1 MSNMSNMNNVVDNVM
16 NVANTA
22 REYFNNTL
30 KNRNR
35 LIQYGYIIISF
46 LLFLVL
52 RRYFIKLNKLNNND
66 DKMKSISKNNFE
78 CCSNIVYFD
87 PNSSNNNHYLVD
99 YFILSSYNSCCGGG
113 MQDDYVA
120 LNPLITTMKSG
131 ARFLDFE
138 IYSKDGLPVIAA
150 SPELSNTT
158 NNGWKGT
165 FNHLGFNEV
174 MKTIKNINRGAN
186 KGPLFLN
193 FRIKTNSDNIYSHM
207 ANSINDLFKDKLL
220 DYTFTKAGENA
231 KYPNK
236 LLRTK
241 LKKLNDRIIIFCN
254 DPNKN
259 YIDTGFY
266 SLINLITNQ
275 SALVSD
281 NETMFKGYDKATVD
295 SSKENL
301 YVVKPDDSKIN
312 PMFPIYW
319 EKGCQ
324 FVCMNFGT
332 IDSHLLSA
340 LKIYNDNGSAFK
352 LKPTNMRYIPVFPKQ
367 PKPNKFTESDF
378 SVSDQMD
385 QGTRDLLDSFKK
397 N

>member
-1 MSNMSNMNNVVDNVM
+1 MENNNVALNVV
-16 NVANTA
+16 NAA
-22 REYFNNTL
+22 RDYFKNTL
-30 KNRNR
+30 KNNNR
-35 LIQYGYIIISF
+35 LIQYGYIVISF

-52 RRYFIKLNKLNNND
+52 RRYFIKLNKLRGNNNR
-66 DKMKSISKNNFE
+66 MMSISKNNFE
-78 CCSNIVYFD
+78 CCSNILDFY
-87 PNSSNNNHYLVD
+87 PNDANNKHYLVD
-99 YFILSSYNSCCGGG
+99 YWILSSYNSCCGGEN
-113 MQDDYVA
+113 QDDYVD
-120 LNPLITTMKSG
+120 LKPLITTMKAG

-150 SPELSNTT
+150 SPELLNTT

-165 FNHLGFNEV
+165 FNHLEFNKV
-174 MKTIKNINRGAN
+174 MKTIRNLNRGVD

-207 ANSINDLFKDKLL
+207 ADSINNMFKDKLL

-241 LKKLNDRIIIFCN
+241 LNKLNDKVIIFCD
-254 DPNKN
+254 DPRRN
-259 YIDTGFY
+259 YIDTNFY

-281 NETMFKGYDKATVD
+281 NETIFKGYDKATVD

-301 YVVKPDDSKIN
+301 YIVKPDNSKIN
-312 PMFPIYW
+312 PLFPVYW

-324 FVCMNFGT
+324 FVCMN
-332 IDSHLLSA
+332 LS
-340 LKIYNDNGSAFK
+340 LIH
-352 LKPTNMRYIPVFPKQ
+352 I
-367 PKPNKFTESDF
+367 
-378 SVSDQMD
+378 
-385 QGTRDLLDSFKK
+385 
-397 N
+397 